1 MAGRSRHPRTFRA
14 NPEVVAQQTVACE
27 HFESVCEL
35 LPETF
40 STQAGIFMKTIRRQ
54 GGGIVLLMRRRIA
67 HLSAKAIIPLAAGVL
82 LVGVLPAQEIKIW
95 SEFQRI
101 DPFGKV
107 VAVDRVDHAREILS
121 PAVARNAWAS
131 FHLAVSI
138 AENTPSFL
146 YVQQNPE
153 SFQITVYK
161 EQFTRTADGWIPD
174 RLSEVKAPCPLLLP
188 DLSDPIPRQ
197 NTVVYWLDVWV
208 PAKTAVG
215 RVRVEAVLQSGGL
228 RLVYP
233 MEVRVT
239 SAMVPKIGPVSV
251 RLASVTSRAD
261 AFLKSRG
268 RELADP
274 ASIRHRIRR
283 NAAQDEALAG
293 AIEVTLPTPPKELGA
308 EGYLKVRDFL
318 LR

>member
-1 MAGRSRHPRTFRA
+1 
-14 NPEVVAQQTVACE
+14 
-27 HFESVCEL
+27 
-35 LPETF
+35 
-40 STQAGIFMKTIRRQ
+40 MKNVGRQ
-54 GGGIVLLMRRRIA
+54 GGGTMRLIRRRIVRQWA
-67 HLSAKAIIPLAAGVL
+67 GAIIPLAASVL
-82 LVGVLPAQEIKIW
+82 LSGAMPAQEIKIW

-107 VAVDRVDHAREILS
+107 VAVDRVDNPREILS

-131 FHLAVSI
+131 FHLALSI

-146 YVQQNPE
+146 YIQQNPE
-153 SFQITVYK
+153 SFQIRVYK
-161 EQFTRTADGWIPD
+161 EQFTRTADGWMPD
-174 RLSEVKAPCPLLLP
+174 RLSEVKLPCTVLLP
-188 DLSDPIPRQ
+188 DIPDPIPRQ

-215 RVRVEAVLQSGGL
+215 RVRMEAILKSGD
-228 RLVYP
+228 RWLVYP

-239 SAMVPKIGPVSV
+239 PAMVPKIGPVSA
-251 RLASVTSRAD
+251 RLAPVTSRAD

-274 ASIRHRIRR
+274 ASIRRLIRR

-293 AIEVTLPTPPKELGA
+293 ALEVTLPGPPKELGA